1 MYPLLSMVRS
11 AKAALSFADHCAL
24 MRFSASS
31 APALHKEIA
40 SHIETGGRR
49 NVLSHVLVS
58 VHQPFL
64 LRFFVNPDGKSL
76 GAHLI
81 GFLLKEQ
88 WCIEDYVQRA
98 DAEVPQEYA

>member
-1 MYPLLSMVRS
+1 
-11 AKAALSFADHCAL
+11 

-98 DAEVPQEYA
+98 DAEVPQEYAWEGNATQHKTDTSLNIKNGDTV